1 MPDQTSTSLAATRRE
16 PSNSR
21 ATRRLRR
28 EGLVPGIVYGGDEE
42 PIPFQIDA
50 RVLRNTLAG
59 AGAVLDLQID
69 GASASPVVL
78 KELVRHPV
86 TGLTTHVDLLRV
98 NLNVKIQTQVVLEL
112 TGAEDAPGVI
122 EGGVLEHV
130 LREVTVEA
138 LPNQIPDLLHYD
150 VSELGVAG
158 TVTLSELSAPDGV
171 EIIGDP
177 DAVVVT
183 ITASRASR
191 AGGVEGDEIET
202 ETELVGDAEAA
213 AEADGATAEEAAA
226 EANDD

>member
-28 EGLVPGIVYGGDEE
+28 EGLVPGIVYGGDQE

-50 RVLRNTLAG
+50 RELRNTLAG

-69 GASASPVVL
+69 GANASPVVL

-86 TGLTTHVDLLRV
+86 TGLTTHIDLLRV

-112 TGAEDAPGVI
+112 SGGEQAPGVI

-138 LPNQIPDLLHYD
+138 LPNEIPDLLHHD

-158 TVTLSELSAPDGV
+158 TVTLSEIQAPAGV

-177 DAVVVT
+177 DAVVAT

-191 AGGVEGDEIET
+191 AAGGEDDIET
-202 ETELVGDAEAA
+202 ETELVGD

-226 EANDD
+226 EANND

>member
-1 MPDQTSTSLAATRRE
+1 MPEQTSTSLAATLRE

-28 EGLVPGIVYGGDEE
+28 EGLVPGIVYGGGEE

-69 GASASPVVL
+69 GGTASPVVL
-78 KELVRHPV
+78 KELIRHPV
-86 TGLTTHVDLLRV
+86 TGLTTHIDLLRV
-98 NLNVKIQTQVVLEL
+98 NLRVKIQTQVTLEL
-112 TGAEDAPGVI
+112 TGADEAPGVI

-130 LREVTVEA
+130 LREITVEA
-138 LPNQIPDLLHYD
+138 LPNEIPDALHLD

-158 TVTLSELSAPDGV
+158 TVTLSELKAPAGV
-171 EIIGDP
+171 EIIGED

-191 AGGVEGDEIET
+191 ADVGEIET
-202 ETELVGDAEAA
+202 ETELVGEAA
-213 AEADGATAEEAAA
+213 AEAEGATAEEAAA
-226 EANDD
+226 EASNE

>member
-28 EGLVPGIVYGGDEE
+28 EGLVPGIVYGGGEE

-50 RVLRNTLAG
+50 RELRNTLAG

-112 TGAEDAPGVI
+112 TGGEQAPGVI

-138 LPNQIPDLLHYD
+138 LPNQIPDLLHHD

-158 TVTLSELSAPDGV
+158 TVTLSEIAAPAGV

-177 DAVVVT
+177 EAVVAT
-183 ITASRASR
+183 ITASRAAR
-191 AGGVEGDEIET
+191 AAGEDDIET

-213 AEADGATAEEAAA
+213 AEAEGATAEEAAA
-226 EANDD
+226 EANND